1 MLLLPS
7 LPPKT
12 STEYTSF
19 RKSQEKTPDTKMSS
33 TSSTSKE
40 RHYAHLASQLQI
52 LSSNMIIA
60 QNNVAA
66 AAEQAR
72 YIRNLG
78 AGQAS
83 M

>member
-1 MLLLPS
+1 M
-7 LPPKT
+7 
-12 STEYTSF
+12 
-19 RKSQEKTPDTKMSS
+19 
-33 TSSTSKE
+33 
-40 RHYAHLASQLQI
+40 ASQLQI

>member
-1 MLLLPS
+1 
-7 LPPKT
+7 
-12 STEYTSF
+12 
-19 RKSQEKTPDTKMSS
+19 MSS
-33 TSSTSKE
+33 TTSSSKE
-40 RHYAHLASQLQI
+40 RHYAHLASQLQV
-52 LSSNMIIA
+52 LSSNMIQA

-66 AAEQAR
+66 AAEQAK